1 MSSQRSLK
9 DRVRMAIRISIAEDD
24 VLVRDLL
31 SDVLYEL
38 KALESR
44 VRGGELYGTP
54 ECLKPE
60 ESVDDSSP
68 DVIGDS
74 SGLEQMDWR
83 SERHAS

>member
-31 SDVLYEL
+31 LDVLYEL

-60 ESVDDSSP
+60 ESVDDSSAETVTDEEAP
-68 DVIGDS
+68 TDGD
-74 SGLEQMDWR
+74 EA
-83 SERHAS
+83 SE